1 MNPFLKRTKIF
12 YELWSFAHARHEIWR
27 RRQEGQPPPWTRDP
41 VLQKH
46 RFTNVFRVVDRVSQY
61 LISTVIPL
69 GSQEPEELFFRT
81 FLFKIFNTEC
91 AWKVLTAAVGMP
103 TWKDFAFEDY
113 ALALDKAFARRV
125 PIWSSAYMQK
135 PQVCENLGPRKHRRY
150 LGLVRYAMEQRMAEK
165 LTQSPSYETCFWA
178 FRNTL
183 PIHGDFLSMQH
194 ACDCNYS
201 SLINFDENNFIRCGP
216 GALGGLNK
224 CFGLNLDPAREFDMQ
239 VAARTVRDLV
249 SDQENWFTRLGLNP
263 VTLFGRP
270 LSLIV
275 LQNCLCEL
283 DKITR
288 VTHPQYN
295 GARTKIKHTYDPA
308 KAQPL
313 PSLALPAKWG
323 ISLPA
328 LEEEVNP

>member
-1 MNPFLKRTKIF
+1 MNPFLKPTKIF
-12 YELWSFAHARHEIWR
+12 FELWSFAHARNEIWR

-61 LISTVIPL
+61 LISTVIPS
-69 GSQEPEELFFRT
+69 GSEQPEEVFFRT
-81 FLFKIFNTEC
+81 FLFKIFNTIT
-91 AWKVLTAAVGMP
+91 AWEVLTAAVGPP
-103 TWKDFAFEDY
+103 TWKDFDFEDY
-113 ALALDKAFARRV
+113 AVALDTAMARKL

-135 PQVCENLGPRKHRRY
+135 PQCFENLGPRKHRRY

-165 LTQSPSYETCFWA
+165 LRQAPTYEACFWA

-183 PIHGDFLSMQH
+183 PIHGDLLSMQH
-194 ACDCNYS
+194 ATDCNYS
-201 SLINFDENNFIRCGP
+201 SLINFDENDFVRVGP
-216 GALGGLNK
+216 GSLGGINK
-224 CFGLNLDPAREFDMQ
+224 CFGLHLDPDREFDMQ
-239 VAARTVRDLV
+239 MAGRIVRFCV
-249 SDQENWFTRLGLNP
+249 TEQQKWFIRLGLNP

-270 LSLIV
+270 LSLID

-288 VTHPQYN
+288 VTHPEFN
-295 GARTKIKHTYDPA
+295 AARTKIKHNYDPT

-313 PSLALPAKWG
+313 PPLALPAKWG
-323 ISLPA
+323 ISLA
-328 LEEEVNP
+328 ASEEEVNP